1 MGLSI
6 RDSRL
11 RRVEARLRQV
21 GMASAAV
28 AADSETASAIE
39 REVLAYELNASA
51 LLVERRGYDFF
62 ETAEGCRERLA
73 GLNSEQREA
82 VFELARKVFKPLAGC
97 SATDERRVLEALI
110 EATRRDPLGGQV
122 PVRS

>member
-51 LLVERRGYDFF
+51 LLMERRGYDLL

-73 GLNSEQREA
+73 GLNAEQREA
-82 VFELARKVFKPLAGC
+82 VFELARKVYRPLAGC
-97 SATDERRVLEALI
+97 SATEGRRVLEALI
-110 EATRRDPLGGQV
+110 EAVALSE
-122 PVRS
+122 RSEAR